1 MDTSTMLFIDF
12 ETYYDKEFS
21 LSKLRTDQYIYD
33 PRFEIIMVGVI
44 VQYRGKTKSMVFE
57 GTPDE
62 IKHKLLS
69 VGADR
74 LPVCGHNMHFDGF
87 ILSEVLGI
95 DPPFIYDTLSM
106 ARAALPH
113 LASHSLANLAKHFE
127 LQDKGTEVVSAL
139 GKRRKDFSPVEFDRY
154 VEYCLLDGWLTRE
167 IFHKLLPLIP
177 KPELHIIDMT
187 VKMFT
192 QPAFVV
198 DEQMAF
204 NYWTG
209 EVNRKTNLLAELGL
223 TATDLRSN
231 DRFARLLADECDIEP
246 PTKISPK
253 TGKRAYAFAKTDEA
267 MQNLLENENPKVRAL
282 VAARLG
288 VKSSIAET
296 RALHFYTMSRDGRGL
311 FPVYLNYWGA
321 KTTGRWSGGNKVNAQ
336 NFPNRGEDR
345 VLRYALKA
353 PPGYKVV
360 VGDSSNIELRVAMA
374 LAGQEDALADL
385 RSGVDLYC
393 EFASTVFGRPI
404 TKADDRER
412 FLGKTAMLFLQY
424 GAGATK
430 YMESLRNMGTR
441 VTLDTAHDITQKYRS
456 RYHKIVKLW
465 KHLDHRVLPSITA
478 GQHWLKV
485 DEADWFL
492 TTNDGLVIPGTLGI
506 TYKNLK
512 LVGEEWSYAS
522 GRGRVKL
529 YGGKVMENISQ
540 HAARHIVA
548 LQALRVHARYPV
560 KLLVHD
566 EIVCVV
572 PEDQA
577 EDCAAYM
584 LESLSVAP
592 KFCDGKIPLKG
603 EVGIGDSYGEAK

>member
-1 MDTSTMLFIDF
+1 MDTSAMLFIDF

-44 VQYRGKTKSMVFE
+44 VQYKGKTKSMVFE

-62 IKHKLLS
+62 IKRKLLS

-87 ILSEVLGI
+87 ILSEALGI
-95 DPPFIYDTLSM
+95 NPPFIYDTLSM
-106 ARAALPH
+106 ARAAFPYLR
-113 LASHSLANLAKHFE
+113 SHSLANLAKHFK
-127 LQDKGTEVVSAL
+127 LPDKGTEVVSAL

-154 VEYCLLDGWLTRE
+154 ADYCLLDGWLTRE

-187 VKMFT
+187 VKLFT

-198 DEQMAF
+198 DEQMTF
-204 NYWTG
+204 DYWTG
-209 EVNRKTNLLAELGL
+209 EVNRKANLLEELGL
-223 TATDLRSN
+223 EASDLRSN
-231 DRFARLLADECDIEP
+231 NKFAELLINECGIDP
-246 PTKISPK
+246 PTKISAK
-253 TGKRAYAFAKTDEA
+253 TGKQTYAFAKTDEG
-267 MQNLLENENPKVRAL
+267 MQNLLENENPKVRSLA
-282 VAARLG
+282 AARLG

-296 RALHFYTMSRDGRGL
+296 RALHFYNTSREGRGL
-311 FPVYLNYWGA
+311 FPVHLNYWGA

-336 NFPNRGEDR
+336 NLPNRGHDR
-345 VLRYALKA
+345 VLRNALKA

-360 VGDSSNIELRVAMA
+360 VGDSSNIELRVAMT

-404 TKADDRER
+404 TKADEKER

-424 GAGATK
+424 GAGAAK
-430 YMESLRNMGTR
+430 YMDSLRNMGTR
-441 VTLDTAHDITQKYRS
+441 VDLRTAYDITEKYRC
-456 RYHKIVKLW
+456 RYNKIVALW
-465 KHLDHRVLPSITA
+465 RRLDNKILTAIAA

-485 DEADWFL
+485 DEAEWFL
-492 TTNDGLVIPGTLGI
+492 TTHDGLVIPGTLGI
-506 TYKNLK
+506 TYKDLK
-512 LVGEEWSYAS
+512 LVDDEWSYDN